1 MGRILHNDDAPFGA
15 LPYKF
20 PVVAAKAVIAA
31 EIDNADAVS
40 YTHLDV
46 YKRQTYDCL
55 VDLEPS
61 FNEGGKQQVYI
72 GSVGKTMP
80 AVLVQ
85 GAKAHVVECFHGLNA
100 IGVLAEMFMATELAP
115 EFSDVYK
122 RQV

>member
-1 MGRILHNDDAPFGA
+1 MRG
-15 LPYKF
+15 
-20 PVVAAKAVIAA
+20 
-31 EIDNADAVS
+31 AVS
-40 YTHLDV
+40 LFTGL
-46 YKRQTYDCL
+46 RQEYGLTYDCL

-85 GAKAHVVECFHGLNA
+85 GAKAHVVECFHGLNS

-115 EFSDVYK
+115 NFPRPLRESIVLLPPGLICGTASTDMMCLSPCG
-122 RQV
+122 QPDI